1 MNYQHQ
7 RSIDSMSLYA
17 GDQQKV
23 VEKSPTAAER
33 VMHAE
38 PATTT
43 PKEVK
48 EIFQAFE
55 LDMQTPDEVEEFL
68 KAWESMPDEALLIY

>member
-7 RSIDSMSLYA
+7 RSIDSMSMYA
-17 GDQQKV
+17 GDQKKV
-23 VEKSPTAAER
+23 VEKSPKDAER

-38 PATTT
+38 PAVTA

-48 EIFQAFE
+48 EIFEAFE
-55 LDMQTPDEVEEFL
+55 LEIQTPDEVEEFL

>member
-1 MNYQHQ
+1 MNHRHQ
-7 RSIDSMSLYA
+7 RSVDSVSTYA

-23 VEKSPTAAER
+23 VEKSPIDTER

-38 PATTT
+38 PAMNA

-48 EIFQAFE
+48 ELFEAFE
-55 LDMQTPDEVEEFL
+55 LEIQSPDEIEEFL
-68 KAWESMPDEALLIY
+68 KAWESMPDEARFIF